1 MARASEPAD
10 PARPLTELTDAQTRW
25 REEVRAFAAREV
37 APLVGTMDEQAAYD
51 PALLDK
57 LFDADLMA
65 VEIPVAYGG
74 RGGTLFDVVLAVEAL
89 AEVDPAV
96 AVLVDVQNALVA
108 SALLRHGSGE
118 QKRRFLP
125 RLASGDV
132 GAYAI
137 SEAEAG
143 SDAFRMRTTAVP
155 QDGGY
160 VLRGSKCWTTNA
172 AEAQVFLVFAQVR
185 AEEDGAASAGG
196 AHRAPGAPEPAD
208 DAGREQLT
216 AFLVE
221 RDRPGVS
228 IGARIGKLGIRASST
243 CDLVL
248 DDVRVGRENVLGEVG
263 AGGTLAVETLNIGKL
278 GIAAQQVG
286 LAQGAL
292 DAAVRH
298 ARKRHQFGEPIMNF
312 QGVAFP
318 LASLAVELEAAR
330 LLLYNGVRM
339 MGHPDAAER
348 VRASAMAK
356 QYAAAVAERTAS
368 QAVETLG
375 GLGYTTAEP
384 VEKLYRDAKIGSIY
398 EGTTNIQFRTVAS
411 VMFR

>member
-1 MARASEPAD
+1 MADATQPAD
-10 PARPLTELTDAQTRW
+10 RMRPLTDLTDDQAAW
-25 REEVRAFAAREV
+25 REEVRTFAAREV
-37 APLVGTMDEQAAYD
+37 APLVRAMDEQARFD
-51 PALLDK
+51 PGLVDR

-65 VEIPVAYGG
+65 VEIPAGYGG
-74 RGGTLFDVVLAVEAL
+74 RGGSLFDVVLAVEAL

-108 SALLRHGSGE
+108 SALLRHGTGE

-132 GAYAI
+132 GAYAL

-143 SDAFRMRTTAVP
+143 SDAFSLRTTAVP

-160 VLRGSKCWTTNA
+160 LLTGAKCWTTNA
-172 AEAQVFLVFAQVR
+172 AEAALFLVFAQVT
-185 AEEDGAASAGG
+185 APDGDASQE
-196 AHRAPGAPEPAD
+196 RM
-208 DAGREQLT
+208 T

-221 RDRPGVS
+221 RDRPGVHV
-228 IGARIGKLGIRASST
+228 GERAGKLGIRASST
-243 CDLVL
+243 CDLRL
-248 DDVRVGRENVLGEVG
+248 EGVRVGRENVLGEVG
-263 AGGTLAVETLNIGKL
+263 AGSDLAVQTLNIGKL

-286 LAQGAL
+286 LARGAL
-292 DAAVRH
+292 DAAARY
-298 ARKRHQFGEPIMNF
+298 ARKRHQFGEPVMNF

-318 LASLAVELEAAR
+318 LAALATELEAAQ

-339 MGHPDAAER
+339 MDHPDPAER

-356 QYAAAVAERTAS
+356 QFAASVAERAAS
-368 QAVETLG
+368 HAVETFG
-375 GLGYTTAEP
+375 GRGYTTAEP

-398 EGTTNIQFRTVAS
+398 EGTANMQYRAISS

>member
-1 MARASEPAD
+1 MADATESAD
-10 PARPLTELTDAQTRW
+10 RMRPLTELTEDQTRW
-25 REEVRAFAAREV
+25 REEVRSFAAREV
-37 APLVGTMDEQAAYD
+37 APLVRAMDDQARLD
-51 PALLDK
+51 PHLLDK
-57 LFDADLMA
+57 LFEADLMA
-65 VEIPVAYGG
+65 VEIPVGYGG

-132 GAYAI
+132 GAYAL

-143 SDAFRMRTTAVP
+143 SDAFSLRATAVP
-155 QDGGY
+155 DEGGY
-160 VLRGSKCWTTNA
+160 LLSGSKCWTTSA
-172 AEAQVFLVFAQVR
+172 AEAGLFLVFAQVR
-185 AEEDGAASAGG
+185 AADADGA
-196 AHRAPGAPEPAD
+196 
-208 DAGREQLT
+208 DAERLT

-221 RDRPGVS
+221 RDRPGVR
-228 IGARIGKLGIRASST
+228 IGPPAGKLGIRASST
-243 CDLVL
+243 CDLSL
-248 DDVRVGRENVLGEVG
+248 DQVRVGRENVLGEVG
-263 AGGTLAVETLNIGKL
+263 AGADLAVETLNIGKL

-298 ARKRHQFGEPIMNF
+298 ARKRRQFGEPIMTF

-318 LASLAVELEAAR
+318 LAALATEIEAAR
-330 LLLYNGVRM
+330 LLLYNGVRLM
-339 MGHPDAAER
+339 RHPDPAER

-356 QYAAAVAERTAS
+356 QYAADVAGRAAS
-368 QAVETLG
+368 HAVETLG
-375 GLGYTTAEP
+375 GVGFTTESP
-384 VEKLYRDAKIGSIY
+384 VEKFYRDAKIGSIY
-398 EGTTNIQFRTVAS
+398 EGTANMQFRAISS

>member
-1 MARASEPAD
+1 MADATHGAD
-10 PARPLTELTDAQTRW
+10 LRRPLTELTEDEARW

-37 APLVGTMDEQAAYD
+37 APLVRGMDEQACFD
-51 PALLDK
+51 PALVDR
-57 LFDADLMA
+57 LFAADLMA
-65 VEIPVAYGG
+65 VEVPVGYGG
-74 RGGTLFDVVLAVEAL
+74 RGGSLFDVVLAVEAL
-89 AEVDPAV
+89 AEFDPAV

-137 SEAEAG
+137 SEADAG
-143 SDAFRMRTTAVP
+143 SDAFSLRTTAVP
-155 QDGGY
+155 DEDGY
-160 VLRGSKCWTTNA
+160 LLSGSKCWTTNA
-172 AEAQVFLVFAQVR
+172 AEAAVFLVFAQVR
-185 AEEDGAASAGG
+185 AADGPDGPDE
-196 AHRAPGAPEPAD
+196 R
-208 DAGREQLT
+208 LT

-221 RDRPGVS
+221 RDRPGVR
-228 IGARIGKLGIRASST
+228 IGDRVGKLGIRASST

-248 DDVRVGRENVLGEVG
+248 EDVRVGKENVLGEVG

-298 ARKRHQFGEPIMNF
+298 ARKRRQFGEPIMNF

-318 LASLAVELEAAR
+318 LAALATELEAAR
-330 LLLYNGVRM
+330 LLLYNGVRTM
-339 MGHPDAAER
+339 DDPDPAER

-356 QYAAAVAERTAS
+356 QFAAAVAERAAS
-368 QAVETLG
+368 HAVETLG
-375 GLGYTTAEP
+375 GLGYTSAEP

-398 EGTTNIQFRTVAS
+398 EGTANMQYRAISS